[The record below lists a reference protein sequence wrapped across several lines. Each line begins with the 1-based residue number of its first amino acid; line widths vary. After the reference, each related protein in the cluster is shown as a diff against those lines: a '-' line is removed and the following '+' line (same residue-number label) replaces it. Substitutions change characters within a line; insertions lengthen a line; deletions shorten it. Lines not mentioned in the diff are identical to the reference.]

1 MYTSIHIS
9 TLECLHSVLWIYSCT
24 NLQIYVHSNTFH
36 FADQGKHMYTCIQ
49 LATYRNTF
57 YHIKIIN
64 SRYLSTHSRS
74 INVVVNLVYNKVA
87 ETNIIFTLVTPTT
100 HTRTFNVMVA
110 LVLE

>member
-1 MYTSIHIS
+1 
-9 TLECLHSVLWIYSCT
+9 
-24 NLQIYVHSNTFH
+24 
-36 FADQGKHMYTCIQ
+36 MYTCIQ

-64 SRYLSTHSRS
+64 RCYPSTHSRS
-74 INVVVNLVYNKVA
+74 ISVVVNLVYNKVA
-87 ETNIIFTLVTPTT
+87 ETKIIFALVTPTTHTPTFNVMVTLVTPTT